1 MNEEVGMTVDPHAPV
16 TQLLARARAGD
27 AQALGEAYSAV
38 YDELKRAARSQLR
51 RMRDAFETTALVHE
65 AYLKLFGGQPVSAR
79 DRSHFLQIAARAMR
93 QVLVD
98 HARGRRAAKRGRG
111 SVNLPLETEL
121 IAAEQPASLD
131 LVALNIA
138 LDRLAALDERQARIV
153 ELRFFAD
160 VDIRSTAEA
169 LGISAA
175 TVKRDWEVAK
185 AWLRRELRTIDAEA
199 MPEAVADAGP
209 TLAEADAARPTGQP
223 GHPSGD

>member
-1 MNEEVGMTVDPHAPV
+1 MDGTPGTHEVTR
-16 TQLLARARAGD
+16 LLEDLRAGHTGTD
-27 AQALGEAYSAV
+27 NRLFPLI
-38 YDELKRAARSQLR
+38 YDELRTIAARMIGREEPGHTLQP
-51 RMRDAFETTALVHE
+51 TALVHE

-185 AWLRRELRTIDAEA
+185 AWLRRELRPIDAEA

>member
-1 MNEEVGMTVDPHAPV
+1 MDGTRGTHEVTR
-16 TQLLARARAGD
+16 LLEDLRAGHTGTD
-27 AQALGEAYSAV
+27 NLLFPLI
-38 YDELKRAARSQLR
+38 YDELRIIAARMVGREEPGHTLQP
-51 RMRDAFETTALVHE
+51 TALVHE

-138 LDRLAALDERQARIV
+138 LERLAALDERQARIV

-160 VDIRSTAEA
+160 VDIRSTAET

-185 AWLRRELRTIDAEA
+185 AWLRRELRTIDVEA
-199 MPEAVADAGP
+199 MPEAVADAGRTP
-209 TLAEADAARPTGQP
+209 VEADAARPTGQP
-223 GHPSGD
+223 GDPSED